1 MLAQSCVSAPF
12 TAVPMLVRSLSA
24 ASCSRS
30 TSCSLGLL
38 LALAQPTRNALTC
51 CRVAPVV
58 MSAASATPLCAA
70 LGRGALSTQEQGTLS
85 SLLETRSGVRAFV
98 SAYVTGDEWAYADR
112 EAPAELVA
120 VLAATASDESC
131 EDLVTS
137 LATAA
142 AASVDPESSPDSSK
156 EQARRAAGRAALL
169 VRALR
174 PQLAALE
181 SSLVELQA
189 AIERKE
195 GEFDTSRSIWETLL
209 EVRTRA
215 MRLDESID
223 REGRGSMAKVVGS
236 AATELA
242 TLRRKAPSHLRKA
255 ARWAPEHSVG
265 PWTCSAARQPR
276 GAAPPLT
283 PILPRLGVRCGGWLR
298 LIERYEYDAEQLAAI
313 SRAIDRCES

>member
-1 MLAQSCVSAPF
+1 MLA
-12 TAVPMLVRSLSA
+12 RSLSA

-38 LALAQPTRNALTC
+38 LALAQPARNATS
-51 CRVAPVV
+51 CRLPTPLV

-120 VLAATASDESC
+120 ALAAASAESC

-313 SRAIDRCES
+313 SRAIDRCEI

>member
-1 MLAQSCVSAPF
+1 MLP
-12 TAVPMLVRSLSA
+12 LVRSA

-38 LALAQPTRNALTC
+38 LALTQPARNAMTS
-51 CRVAPVV
+51 CRVAPLV
-58 MSAASATPLCAA
+58 MSAPLCAA
-70 LGRGALSTQEQGTLS
+70 LGRGALSTQEQGALS

-98 SAYVTGDEWAYADR
+98 SAYVTGDEWEYADR

-120 VLAATASDESC
+120 ALAAASDESC

-142 AASVDPESSPDSSK
+142 AASVGPESSQDSRK

-195 GEFDTSRSIWETLL
+195 DEFDTSRNIWDTLL

-223 REGRGSMAKVVGS
+223 REGRGSMAKAVGL
-236 AATELA
+236 AATGLGHPRLE
-242 TLRRKAPSHLRKA
+242 APSHFRKA
-255 ARWAPEHSVG
+255 ALWAQEQSVG
-265 PWTCSAARQPR
+265 PYTRSVALEPRRRPERRSCCVWPSGAEAGCASSSATNT
-276 GAAPPLT
+276 T
-283 PILPRLGVRCGGWLR
+283 PSSLPRSAGRSTAVRAKLR
-298 LIERYEYDAEQLAAI
+298 
-313 SRAIDRCES
+313 SKSV

>member
-1 MLAQSCVSAPF
+1 MLA
-12 TAVPMLVRSLSA
+12 RSLSA

-38 LALAQPTRNALTC
+38 LALAQSARQNALTS
-51 CRVAPVV
+51 CRLPTPLV

>member
-1 MLAQSCVSAPF
+1 
-12 TAVPMLVRSLSA
+12 
-24 ASCSRS
+24 
-30 TSCSLGLL
+30 
-38 LALAQPTRNALTC
+38 
-51 CRVAPVV
+51 

-70 LGRGALSTQEQGTLS
+70 LGRGALSTEEQGALS
-85 SLLETRSGVRAFV
+85 SLLETRSGVRVFV

-120 VLAATASDESC
+120 ALAAASAESC

-142 AASVDPESSPDSSK
+142 AASVDPESAQDSTK

-181 SSLVELQA
+181 SSVVELQA

-195 GEFDTSRSIWETLL
+195 GEFDTSRSILDTLL

-223 REGRGSMAKVVGS
+223 REGRGSVAKVVGL
-236 AATELA
+236 AAG
-242 TLRRKAPSHLRKA
+242 HLRLERRPLTS
-255 ARWAPEHSVG
+255 ARWPSGLQSRVQ
-265 PWTCSAARQPR
+265 AAWARSTALNPLG
-276 GAAPPLT
+276 GAAKIADFTAFGGSGAEAGCASSSATNTT
-283 PILPRLGVRCGGWLR
+283 PSSLPRSAGQSTAVRAKSVAGV
-298 LIERYEYDAEQLAAI
+298 
-313 SRAIDRCES
+313 